1 MKSFNAVLRKARTEA
16 GLTQMELA
24 KLLGVSFCT
33 VNRYEN
39 GRHAPKKVV
48 KEKLVKLFEE
58 KGIAFSFDDSKN

>member
-1 MKSFNAVLRKARTEA
+1 
-16 GLTQMELA
+16 MELA

-58 KGIAFSFDDSKN
+58 KGIAFSFDDSKK